1 MTTVF
6 LSLAAIV
13 LVGNQLQR
21 LFPAWNVEDFRK
33 SINQL
38 VLNVLLP
45 ALIFKVIAT
54 SDLGGEL
61 VAIPLAM
68 AAGIGACLAVALGL
82 FAWLPIARPTKG
94 ALVLACAFGNVT
106 YLGLP
111 VLQGVFPDTPLVV
124 AKVAVLC
131 EVTVT
136 PLNFVVGSLLAM
148 RFGEQGS
155 GLGQSLRQLL
165 RLPPL
170 WAMAAALVCNLLRV
184 PVPEFALHAAGVLGN
199 AVSGLMVLSLG
210 MALRRQQFTHLGPL
224 LAAGGFKLL
233 LCPFVVFAVAGA
245 FALPAHYL
253 EAVTLEGA
261 MPTQL
266 LTLAIADRYRLDDK
280 LLAQAILLST
290 VAAFVTIPLV
300 RALLF

>member
-13 LVGNQLQR
+13 LIGSLLQR
-21 LFPAWNVEDFRK
+21 LFPGWNVEDFRR

-38 VLNVLLP
+38 VLHVLLP
-45 ALIFKVIAT
+45 ALIFKVLVT
-54 SDLGGEL
+54 SDLGDEL
-61 VAIPLAM
+61 VAVPLAM
-68 AAGIGACLAVALGL
+68 AAGIGACLAVALPL
-82 FAWLPIARPTKG
+82 FAWLPIANAAKG

-111 VLQGVFPDTPLVV
+111 VLQGVFPGAPLDA

-131 EVTVT
+131 EVTVA
-136 PLNFVVGSLLAM
+136 PLNLVVGSLLAM
-148 RFGEQGS
+148 RFGDQGG

-170 WAMAAALVCNLLRV
+170 WALAAALACNLLRV

-210 MALRRQQFTHLGPL
+210 MALRAQRLAHPGLL
-224 LAAGGFKLL
+224 LAAGGIKLL
-233 LCPFVVFAVAGA
+233 LCPLVVFAAA
-245 FALPAHYL
+245 SALALRAPYL

-266 LTLAIADRYRLDDK
+266 LTLVIADRYRLDGK
-280 LLAQAILLST
+280 LLAQAILLNT
-290 VAAFVTIPLV
+290 VAAFVAIPLV
-300 RALLF
+300 RTLWF